1 MKQIVFAIAIMFLAT
16 LAYAQDYSAEIA
28 KTQSE
33 IVRLESQKR
42 LSADMEP
49 KGLRRSIA
57 QKKEYLNELLMMQNG
72 ATYQDIQLQK
82 QQKQLNRIEGQ
93 LGAIHAQQIINNN

>member
-1 MKQIVFAIAIMFLAT
+1 MKTILTITIIFLAT

-28 KTQSE
+28 KTQQE

-49 KGLRRSIA
+49 KGLRGKIA
-57 QKKEYLNELLMMQNG
+57 AKKEYLADLQAMQNG
-72 ATYQDIQLQK
+72 ATAQDIQLRK
-82 QQKQLNRIEGQ
+82 QQKQLDRIEGQ
-93 LGAIHAQQIINNN
+93 VDAIRAFQ

>member
-1 MKQIVFAIAIMFLAT
+1 MKTILTITILFLAT

-28 KTQSE
+28 KTQAE

-57 QKKEYLNELLMMQNG
+57 QKKEYLNELHMMQNG
-72 ATYQDIQLQK
+72 ATYQDIQLRK

-93 LGAIHAQQIINNN
+93 VNTIRANQW

>member
-1 MKQIVFAIAIMFLAT
+1 VKHIVITITILLLAT

-33 IVRLESQKR
+33 IARLESQKR

-57 QKKEYLNELLMMQNG
+57 QKKEYLNELVMMQNG
-72 ATYQDIQLQK
+72 ATYQDIQLRK
-82 QQKQLNRIEGQ
+82 QQKQLNRMEGK
-93 LGAIHAQQIINNN
+93 INSIQANQW

>member
-1 MKQIVFAIAIMFLAT
+1 MKTILTITIIFLVT
-16 LAYAQDYSAEIA
+16 LAYAQDYSAEID

-49 KGLRRSIA
+49 KGLRRTIA
-57 QKKEYLNELLMMQNG
+57 AKKEYLSDLQAMQNG
-72 ATYQDIQLQK
+72 ATAQDIQLRK
-82 QQKQLNRIEGQ
+82 QQEQLDRIEGQ
-93 LGAIHAQQIINNN
+93 VDAIRAFQ

>member
-1 MKQIVFAIAIMFLAT
+1 MKTTILFIAALFLAT

-28 KTQSE
+28 KTQQE

-57 QKKEYLNELLMMQNG
+57 QKKEYLNELYMMQNG

-82 QQKQLNRIEGQ
+82 QQKQLNRMEGK
-93 LGAIHAQQIINNN
+93 INTIQANQW

>member
-1 MKQIVFAIAIMFLAT
+1 MKRIILFITILFLAT

-33 IVRLESQKR
+33 IARLESQKR

-57 QKKEYLNELLMMQNG
+57 QKKEYLNELVMMQNG
-72 ATYQDIQLQK
+72 ATYQDIQLRK
-82 QQKQLNRIEGQ
+82 QQKQLNRMEGK
-93 LGAIHAQQIINNN
+93 INSIQANQW

>member
-1 MKQIVFAIAIMFLAT
+1 MKHIVITITILLLAT

-33 IVRLESQKR
+33 IARLESQKR

-57 QKKEYLNELLMMQNG
+57 QKKEYLNELVMMQNG
-72 ATYQDIQLQK
+72 ATYQDIQLRK
-82 QQKQLNRIEGQ
+82 QQKQLNRMEGK
-93 LGAIHAQQIINNN
+93 INSIQANQW